1 MNMLKRNKGVLII
14 TTLITV
20 LPILVGLI
28 LWDQLPDQ
36 MATHFNFAGEAD
48 GWSGKT
54 FAVIGLPM
62 VLVGTHLICT
72 LATLADP
79 KKQNIG
85 DKMFRLVLW
94 ICPVLSI
101 FVNGGV
107 YLYSLGFPVDM
118 GRICMIMV
126 SVVFLIVGNY
136 MPKCRQNYTVGV
148 KTPWALADVE
158 NWNKTHRLAGW
169 LWILSGVLMGIAA
182 FLNKMNMAIMLG
194 LILMAAFVP
203 MIYSY
208 VYYVRHGKADN

>member
-1 MNMLKRNKGVLII
+1 MWKRNKGVLII
-14 TTLITV
+14 TTLIAA

-28 LWDQLPDQ
+28 LWNQLPDQ
-36 MATHFNFAGEAD
+36 MATHFNIAGEAD
-48 GWSGKT
+48 GWSGKA

-62 VLVGTHLICT
+62 ILVGVHLICA

-79 KKQNIG
+79 KKQNIS

-118 GRICMIMV
+118 SRICMIMV
-126 SVVFLIVGNY
+126 SVVFLIIGNY
-136 MPKCRQNYTVGV
+136 MPKCRQNYTVGIKV
-148 KTPWALADVE
+148 PWTLADPE

-182 FLNKMNMAIMLG
+182 ILNKMNVVIMFCV
-194 LILMAAFVP
+194 ILMAAFVP

-208 VYYVRHGKADN
+208 VYYVRHGERNPK

>member
-1 MNMLKRNKGVLII
+1 MWKRNKGVLII
-14 TTLITV
+14 TTLIAA

-28 LWDQLPDQ
+28 LWNQLPDQ
-36 MATHFNFAGEAD
+36 MATHFNIAGEAD
-48 GWSGKT
+48 GWSGKA

-62 VLVGTHLICT
+62 ILVGIHLICA

-79 KKQNIG
+79 KKQNIS

-118 GRICMIMV
+118 SRICMIMV
-126 SVVFLIVGNY
+126 SVVFLIIGNY
-136 MPKCRQNYTVGV
+136 MPKCRQNYTVGIKV
-148 KTPWALADVE
+148 PWTLADPE

-182 FLNKMNMAIMLG
+182 ILNKMNVVIMFCV
-194 LILMAAFVP
+194 ILMAAFVP

-208 VYYVRHGKADN
+208 VYYVRHGERNPK

>member
-1 MNMLKRNKGVLII
+1 MWKRNKGVLII
-14 TTLITV
+14 TTLIAA

-36 MATHFNFAGEAD
+36 MATHFNIAGEAD
-48 GWSGKT
+48 GWSGKA

-62 VLVGTHLICT
+62 ILVGVHLICA

-79 KKQNIG
+79 KKQNIS

-118 GRICMIMV
+118 SRICMIMV
-126 SVVFLIVGNY
+126 SVVFLIIGNY
-136 MPKCRQNYTVGV
+136 MPKCRQNYTVGIKV
-148 KTPWALADVE
+148 PWTLADPE

-182 FLNKMNMAIMLG
+182 ILNKMNVVILFCV
-194 LILMAAFVP
+194 ILMAAFVP

-208 VYYVRHGKADN
+208 VYYVRHGERNPK

>member
-1 MNMLKRNKGVLII
+1 MWKRNKGVLII
-14 TTLITV
+14 TTLIAA

-28 LWDQLPDQ
+28 LWNQLPDQ
-36 MATHFNFAGEAD
+36 MATHFNIAGEAD
-48 GWSGKT
+48 GWSGKA

-62 VLVGTHLICT
+62 ILVGVHLICA

-79 KKQNIG
+79 KKQNIS

-118 GRICMIMV
+118 SRICMIMV
-126 SVVFLIVGNY
+126 SVVFLIIGNY
-136 MPKCRQNYTVGV
+136 MPKCRQNYTVGIKV
-148 KTPWALADVE
+148 PWTLADPE

-182 FLNKMNMAIMLG
+182 ILNKMNVVILFCV
-194 LILMAAFVP
+194 ILMAAFVP

-208 VYYVRHGKADN
+208 VYYVRLGGKES

>member
-1 MNMLKRNKGVLII
+1 MLKRNKGILII
-14 TTLITV
+14 TTLITA

-28 LWDQLPDQ
+28 FWDQLPDQ
-36 MATHFNFAGEAD
+36 MATHFNIAGEAD
-48 GWSGKT
+48 GWSGKA
-54 FAVIGLPM
+54 FAVVGLPM
-62 VLVGTHLICT
+62 ILVGVHLICA

-79 KKQNIG
+79 KKQNIS

-107 YLYSLGFPVDM
+107 YLYSLGFHVDM
-118 GRICMIMV
+118 SRICMIMV
-126 SVVFLIVGNY
+126 SVVFLIIGNY

-182 FLNKMNMAIMLG
+182 ILNKMNVVIMFCV
-194 LILMAAFVP
+194 ILMAAFVP

>member
-1 MNMLKRNKGVLII
+1 MMKRNKGVLIT
-14 TTLITV
+14 TTLITA
-20 LPILVGLI
+20 LPILAGLI
-28 LWDQLPDQ
+28 LWDQLPEE
-36 MATHFNFAGEAD
+36 MATHFNFSGEAD
-48 GWSGKT
+48 GWSRKV

-62 VLVGTHLICT
+62 ILVGGHLICA

-79 KKQNIG
+79 KKQNIS

-107 YLYSLGFPVDM
+107 YLYSLGFHVDM
-118 GRICMIMV
+118 SRICMIMV
-126 SVVFLIVGNY
+126 SVVFLIIGNY
-136 MPKCRQNYTVGV
+136 MPKCRQNYTVGIKV
-148 KTPWALADVE
+148 PWTLADPE

-182 FLNKMNMAIMLG
+182 ILNKMNVVIMFCV
-194 LILMAAFVP
+194 ILMAAFVP

-208 VYYVRHGKADN
+208 VYYVRHGERNPK

>member
-1 MNMLKRNKGVLII
+1 MWKRNKGVLII
-14 TTLITV
+14 TTLIAA

-28 LWDQLPDQ
+28 LWNQLPDQ
-36 MATHFNFAGEAD
+36 MATHFNIAGEAD
-48 GWSGKT
+48 GWSGKA

-62 VLVGTHLICT
+62 ILVGVHLICA

-79 KKQNIG
+79 KKQNIS

-118 GRICMIMV
+118 SRICMIMV
-126 SVVFLIVGNY
+126 SVVFLIIGNY
-136 MPKCRQNYTVGV
+136 MPKCRQNYTVGIKV
-148 KTPWALADVE
+148 PWTLADPE

-182 FLNKMNMAIMLG
+182 ILNKMNVVIMFCV
-194 LILMAAFVP
+194 ILMAAFVP

-208 VYYVRHGKADN
+208 VYYVRHGGKES

>member
-1 MNMLKRNKGVLII
+1 MWKRNKGVLII
-14 TTLITV
+14 TTLIAA

-28 LWDQLPDQ
+28 LWNQLPDQ
-36 MATHFNFAGEAD
+36 MATHFNIAGEAD
-48 GWSGKT
+48 GWSGKA

-62 VLVGTHLICT
+62 ILVGVHLICA

-79 KKQNIG
+79 KKQNIS

-118 GRICMIMV
+118 SRICMIMV
-126 SVVFLIVGNY
+126 SVVFLIIGNY
-136 MPKCRQNYTVGV
+136 MPKCRQNYTVGIKV
-148 KTPWALADVE
+148 PWTLADPE

-182 FLNKMNMAIMLG
+182 ILNKMNVVIMFCV
-194 LILMAAFVP
+194 ILMAAFVP

>member
-1 MNMLKRNKGVLII
+1 MRRWKRNKGVLII
-14 TTLITV
+14 TTLIAA

-36 MATHFNFAGEAD
+36 MATHFNIAGEAD
-48 GWSGKT
+48 GWSGKA

-62 VLVGTHLICT
+62 ILVGVHLICA

-79 KKQNIG
+79 KKQNIS

-118 GRICMIMV
+118 SRICMIMV
-126 SVVFLIVGNY
+126 SVVFLIIGNY
-136 MPKCRQNYTVGV
+136 MPKCRQNYTVGIKV
-148 KTPWALADVE
+148 PWTLADPE

-182 FLNKMNMAIMLG
+182 ILNKMNVVILFCV
-194 LILMAAFVP
+194 ILMAAFVP

>member
-1 MNMLKRNKGVLII
+1 MWKRNKGVLII
-14 TTLITV
+14 TTLIAV

-28 LWDQLPDQ
+28 LWNQLPDQ
-36 MATHFNFAGEAD
+36 MATHFNIAGEAD
-48 GWSGKT
+48 GWSGKA

-62 VLVGTHLICT
+62 ILVGVHLICA

-79 KKQNIG
+79 KKQNIS

-118 GRICMIMV
+118 SRICMIMV
-126 SVVFLIVGNY
+126 SVVFLIIGNY
-136 MPKCRQNYTVGV
+136 MPKCRQNYTVGIKV
-148 KTPWALADVE
+148 PWTLADPE

-182 FLNKMNMAIMLG
+182 ILNKMNVVILFCV
-194 LILMAAFVP
+194 ILMAAFVP

-208 VYYVRHGKADN
+208 VYYVRHGERNPK

>member
-1 MNMLKRNKGVLII
+1 MLKRNKGVLII

>member
-1 MNMLKRNKGVLII
+1 MWKRNKGVLII
-14 TTLITV
+14 TTLIAA

-28 LWDQLPDQ
+28 LWNQLPDQ
-36 MATHFNFAGEAD
+36 MATHFNIAGEAD
-48 GWSGKT
+48 GWSGKA

-62 VLVGTHLICT
+62 ILVGVHLICA

-79 KKQNIG
+79 KKQNIS

-118 GRICMIMV
+118 SRICMIMV
-126 SVVFLIVGNY
+126 SVVFLIIGNY
-136 MPKCRQNYTVGV
+136 MPKCRQNYTVGIKV
-148 KTPWALADVE
+148 PWTLADPE

-182 FLNKMNMAIMLG
+182 ILNKMNVVILFCV
-194 LILMAAFVP
+194 ILMAAFVP

-208 VYYVRHGKADN
+208 VYYVRHGGKES

>member
-1 MNMLKRNKGVLII
+1 MWKRNKGVLII
-14 TTLITV
+14 TTLIAA

-28 LWDQLPDQ
+28 LWSQLPDQ
-36 MATHFNFAGEAD
+36 MATHFNIAGEAD
-48 GWSGKT
+48 GWSGKA

-62 VLVGTHLICT
+62 ILVGVHLICA

-79 KKQNIG
+79 KKQNIS

-118 GRICMIMV
+118 SRICMIMV
-126 SVVFLIVGNY
+126 SVVFLIIGNY
-136 MPKCRQNYTVGV
+136 MPKCRQNYTVGIKV
-148 KTPWALADVE
+148 PWTLADPE

-182 FLNKMNMAIMLG
+182 ILNKMNVVILFCVV
-194 LILMAAFVP
+194 LMAAFVP

-208 VYYVRHGKADN
+208 VYYVRHGKADH

>member
-1 MNMLKRNKGVLII
+1 MMKRNKGVLIT
-14 TTLITV
+14 TTLITA

-28 LWDQLPDQ
+28 LWNQLPDQ
-36 MATHFNFAGEAD
+36 MATHFNIAGEAD
-48 GWSGKT
+48 GWSGKA

-62 VLVGTHLICT
+62 ILVGVHLICA

-79 KKQNIG
+79 KKQNIS

-118 GRICMIMV
+118 SRICMIMV
-126 SVVFLIVGNY
+126 SVVFLIIGNY

-182 FLNKMNMAIMLG
+182 ILNKMNVVIMFCV
-194 LILMAAFVP
+194 ILMAAFVP